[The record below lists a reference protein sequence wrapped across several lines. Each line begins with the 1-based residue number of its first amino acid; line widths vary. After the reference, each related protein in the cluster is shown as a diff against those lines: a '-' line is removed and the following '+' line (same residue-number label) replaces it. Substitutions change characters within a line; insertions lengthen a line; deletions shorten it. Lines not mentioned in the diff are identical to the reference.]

1 MCYTVRNGVRRVKR
15 NKSGNGS
22 SVEHGYKSNQ
32 AEYTIQGNAIHLLWL
47 QVDMLLSFRTSYD
60 GELVGTVRK
69 PIRITVNIYTSATI
83 TEIPKS

>member
-1 MCYTVRNGVRRVKR
+1 MGSEMCIRDRTG
-15 NKSGNGS
+15 SGS
-22 SVEHGYKSNQ
+22 SVEHGYKSNR
-32 AEYTIQGNAIHLLWL
+32 AEYTIQGNAIHPLWL
-47 QVDMLLSFRTSYD
+47 QVDMLLSFRTSHD